1 MSKKRIT
8 ISLMS
13 LIFLIYILILVFF
26 KENNFLDLIYIKRTD
41 TLTKIFNLITKL
53 GNWYIFI
60 IITLLFL
67 IFKDKK
73 SFKYISIN
81 LMLVTLI
88 NQLLK
93 ILFQRPRPELNMI
106 AATGYSF
113 PSGHSMVSMAFYGF
127 LIYLILKSKHTKL
140 DKIISTI
147 ILLFIILGIGFS
159 RVYLGAH
166 YMTDVLAGFTLA
178 IIYLSFFTT
187 IIEKGDKKN
196 EKK

>member
-178 IIYLSFFTT
+178 IIYLSIFTT